1 MDFQSP
7 LVSIY
12 RSYKKIGF
20 PNLSNIGIHF
30 QIKRYSAVSE
40 CYLCYIFIEIEN
52 NNHKLFANNYKQMKK
67 GLLVVL
73 FFCVLGTMTM
83 NAQIKDG
90 LSFKGLVM
98 DYQTFNGGEFT
109 DFTSYHPGFEVGYHR
124 FLSPNLSI
132 NVPLKVGVVQSHDRV
147 LMIDDPFHKTVLGL
161 DAKVNY
167 DFLTG
172 RSKIIPYVLA
182 GIAGVAET
190 EGEFNAQIPVG
201 VGVKFQMRPRAYINW
216 QSEYRKSL
224 GDDRDNFHH
233 GLGFIYLLGKK
244 PPMEE
249 MPKEMTDENDSDGDG
264 LTDDVDLCPQAAGPA
279 ELNGCPDTDADGVPD
294 YEDRCPQTAGP
305 VESRG
310 CPDSDGDG
318 VSDNDDECP
327 NMAGAVSNNGCPLE
341 DDNDGDG
348 IRNAIDDCPDQAGPV
363 SNRGCPTD
371 ATATE
376 DRDGDGVPDNQ
387 DRCPDQRGS
396 VATGGCPDTD
406 GDGVADPDDQCPRT
420 AGTIANNGCPEA
432 ADSDAD
438 GILDGDDR
446 CPNEFGPASTGGCP
460 DTDNDGVPNIEDS
473 CPNEAGPSVYNGC
486 PDSDGDGIANNRDNC
501 PNIAGTVSN
510 NGCPEVTQAPIVTSP
525 APTTSQPQPVGDGY
539 ITLEE
544 ANILE
549 IAMRAIQFQTARD
562 VITRESYTYLNSIAD
577 LITRYPNYRLVI
589 SGHTDSTG
597 PAAQNLRLSTDRA
610 QACYEYLISRGVD
623 SSIMEYEGFGETK
636 PIADNST
643 LRGRQLNR
651 RVEFVMERIQ

>member
-1 MDFQSP
+1 
-7 LVSIY
+7 
-12 RSYKKIGF
+12 
-20 PNLSNIGIHF
+20 
-30 QIKRYSAVSE
+30 
-40 CYLCYIFIEIEN
+40 
-52 NNHKLFANNYKQMKK
+52 MKK

-73 FFCVLGTMTM
+73 FFCFIGSLTVHS
-83 NAQIKDG
+83 QIRNG

-98 DYQTFNGGEFT
+98 DYQTFNNGEFT
-109 DFTSYHPGFEVGYHR
+109 DFTSYHPGFEIGYHR
-124 FLSPNLSI
+124 YFTPQLSL

-147 LMIDDPFHKTVLGL
+147 LQINDPFHKTIFGL

-167 DFLTG
+167 EFLQNTS
-172 RSKIIPYVLA
+172 RFSPYALL
-182 GIAGVAET
+182 GIGGVAET
-190 EGEFNAQIPVG
+190 VGEFNAQIPVG
-201 VGVKFQMRPRAYINW
+201 LGVNIKIDPRASINW

-224 GDDRDNFHH
+224 STDRDNFHH
-233 GLGFIYLLGKK
+233 GLGFIYMLGKK
-244 PPMEE
+244 PMEEE
-249 MPKEMTDENDSDGDG
+249 MPKEEMTDENDSDGDG

-305 VESRG
+305 IESRG

-341 DDNDGDG
+341 DDTDGDG
-348 IRNAIDDCPDQAGPV
+348 IRNAIDDCPEQAGPV

-371 ATATE
+371 TTTTN
-376 DRDGDGVPDNQ
+376 DRDGDGVLDSQ

-406 GDGVADPDDQCPRT
+406 GDGVADPDDECPRT
-420 AGTIANNGCPEA
+420 IGTAANNGCPET
-432 ADSDAD
+432 ADTDND
-438 GILDGDDR
+438 GILDTDDR

-460 DTDNDGVPNIEDS
+460 DTDNDGVPNIDDR

-486 PDSDGDGIANNRDNC
+486 PDTDGDGIANNRDNC

-510 NGCPEVTQAPIVTSP
+510 NGCPE
-525 APTTSQPQPVGDGY
+525 TSQPSVVTTPGQPTTTTQSTSQPSGDGY
-539 ITLEE
+539 ITIEE

-549 IAMRAIQFQTARD
+549 IAMRAIQFETSRD
-562 VITRESYTYLNSIAD
+562 VITRESYQYLNSIAD
-577 LITRYPNYRLVI
+577 LISRYPNYRLVI

-610 QACYEYLISRGVD
+610 QACYEYLVSRGVE
-623 SSIMEYEGFGETK
+623 SSRMDYEGFGETK
-636 PIADNST
+636 PIADNSS

-651 RVEFVMERIQ
+651 RVEFVMSRIQ